1 MPEFLTPGLL
11 MSIAVLGV
19 FALIFGAATL
29 WRRGGDR
36 QQSLL
41 MVIAAIV
48 LFVNILILSW
58 P

>member
-1 MPEFLTPGLL
+1 

-36 QQSLL
+36 QQSRL